1 MKQPILILGAGGFI
15 GAAVLQGLAATDWAL
30 PIAGIRRPGAGVTGE
45 QRVVD
50 AIDVESIA
58 VALQGVTAVVNCV
71 AGDAHTI
78 ESGARALIDAAAR
91 MTPAPRVIHLS
102 TMSVYGS
109 AEGLLDESAALRA
122 DLGAY
127 GAAKIAAESVIASYP
142 RAVILRPGCVFGPRS
157 EQWSTRIANLLRA
170 HRLGDL
176 GAAGDGWCNLVDVAD
191 VVLAIVRALE
201 NPATD
206 GRVFNLAVA
215 ATPTWNEFLTRYAIA
230 LQAVPVRRISTRRMR
245 LETKL
250 LAPPLKIAEIVA
262 RKAKVGAHLLP
273 PPIPPSLLRLMSQ
286 EIRLDSRAAQTA
298 LGIAWK
304 ELDASFSET
313 ARWFAQRNRHA

>member
-30 PIAGIRRPGAGVTGE
+30 PIAGIRRPVAGVTGE

-50 AIDVESIA
+50 ATDVESIA
-58 VALQGVTAVVNCV
+58 VALPGVTAVVNCV

-109 AEGLLDESAALRA
+109 AEGLLDESAPLRA

-215 ATPTWNEFLTRYAIA
+215 ATPTWNEFLTRYALA

-262 RKAKVGAHLLP
+262 RKAKVGARLLP

-313 ARWFAQRNRHA
+313 ARWFAQRNRRA

>member
-30 PIAGIRRPGAGVTGE
+30 PIAGIRRPVAGVTGE

-109 AEGLLDESAALRA
+109 AEGLLDESAPLRA

-191 VVLAIVRALE
+191 VVLAIARALE
-201 NPATD
+201 SPATD

-250 LAPPLKIAEIVA
+250 LAPPLKIAEIVL

-286 EIRLDSRAAQTA
+286 EIRLDSRAAEAA

-313 ARWFAQRNRHA
+313 ARWFAQRNRRA

>member
-30 PIAGIRRPGAGVTGE
+30 PIAGIRRPVAGVTGE

-109 AEGLLDESAALRA
+109 AEGLLDESAPLRA

-201 NPATD
+201 SPATD

-215 ATPTWNEFLTRYAIA
+215 ATPSWNEFLTRYAIA

-250 LAPPLKIAEIVA
+250 LAPPLKIAEIVS

-313 ARWFAQRNRHA
+313 ARWFAQRNRRA